1 MATLLFGGRRVSDHS
16 RMYFCIANVRRLG
29 NFGKVVVVA
38 AEQVGCI
45 RPLQWGTSVA
55 TTLSGTDD
63 RTDQLVKGAELCP
76 LIYLS
81 LETSHLAGLDG
92 GSFSP
97 NRF

>member
-63 RTDQLVKGAELCP
+63 RTHQLVVKGAELCP
-76 LIYLS
+76 LIY
-81 LETSHLAGLDG
+81 
-92 GSFSP
+92 
-97 NRF
+97 